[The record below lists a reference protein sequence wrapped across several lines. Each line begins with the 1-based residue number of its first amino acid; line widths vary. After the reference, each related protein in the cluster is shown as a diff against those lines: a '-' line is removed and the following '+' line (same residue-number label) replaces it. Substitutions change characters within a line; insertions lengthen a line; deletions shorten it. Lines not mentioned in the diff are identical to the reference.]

1 MASDY
6 LLVIDGIQGESLDDK
21 RPNSIE
27 VESFTWGHQNDGSA
41 AAGTG
46 AGSGRVEFKDIK
58 FTSYVS
64 RASPELAKV
73 CASGKHIKKAQLFVR
88 KQGQQQ
94 QEYYVITL
102 EDFIVSAFDS
112 GGISENQS
120 GVPLDV
126 FTLNFSTIR
135 FDYRLQK
142 ADGTL
147 GPAISMGWSVKENK
161 SL

>member
-120 GVPLDV
+120 GVPGC
-126 FTLNFSTIR
+126 NSRSTSR
-135 FDYRLQK
+135 RSDSTTDCRK
-142 ADGTL
+142 RTVRSARRSRWDG
-147 GPAISMGWSVKENK
+147 V
-161 SL
+161 